1 MNAVAPAPVFP
12 PPIASEILSRI
23 RQRYLASLPIPNGN
37 FENRG
42 QPQTQ
47 NQRIRYSPEEFEGD
61 ISNLIDLCFPFARIS
76 GPRLFSPARRLTHD
90 FGVEVDNILHF
101 RQNEVDHI
109 VIIEAKKQKIEIAK
123 GKWLVNYESGPKFA
137 DNQIENHI
145 RTLWEYLEPFT
156 RGIEVC
162 FTGIVCS
169 VDPGVK
175 ADSKNVSRNS
185 PIHLVSAQGLLPLLD
200 RIFDFSGQQG
210 LPKTQVFRVTQSAF
224 LDLLRLSLPLKELGH
239 PELTSAIRY
248 VDRCRR
254 SLDQSLFSD
263 FQPTSERWAI
273 NGSAG
278 MGKSV
283 LLGYAAVVFSSGF
296 ELANSLGD
304 TFTIKADKTFERIG
318 FARNSGHSKISVIA
332 MSAKQLENLK
342 GWFDFFVEQFRKVD
356 AGGEFRLQQP
366 SFVLCRD
373 AQAISNEASKCS
385 VMLVDEAHDLPA
397 YAAREIAKSHSET
410 NFFLVVACDRHQKL
424 RLSGDDAR
432 IMEGVDFRL
441 KSRRLKQI
449 YRNPAPVYIASLAIM
464 FRWFAKE
471 GPKVI
476 PDIPQLKDSFGFE
489 VRKDEFGGLDLTIK
503 SDAHPANSWCHT
515 VATFPSAEAAFNALA
530 RERLG
535 HGEVLWVRFC
545 EEDTDFDYE
554 KLRSF
559 TYHNCRSFES
569 HKISDKYVKG
579 QEYPVVVIEGFPGF
593 MDRYEPVDGLPEYEN
608 KMWAFRREVY
618 LSASRAT
625 CFLYFICNYSQE
637 TPEKKRVRQEI
648 YDVVNAVSVP
658 QDLNTAGA
666 RSWNIK
672 IEKSNETRRMDVF
685 EDLSETHA
693 EESEKNPKDVAQPE
707 PTTANI
713 IFDLELKPKE
723 EKSEITEISNFELNN
738 DQGKQSKKLSDRL
751 VIKHTLPITPKQL
764 AEELGVKPYKVIK
777 NLIDKKIY
785 AHLKLSLIDPALVQ
799 EICGKYDAVFEVISN
814 ENTSASSSVLEKSD
828 PAKPVTSENYA
839 PGIAFKNSIV
849 VNGQTTVAELAS
861 LLGISIQEVANVAQ
875 WRGYKGE
882 PSELLD
888 LRVIKSVAAKNGLGV
903 KVAQNIPRLR

>member
-1 MNAVAPAPVFP
+1 MDAVPSAPVFP
-12 PPIASEILSRI
+12 PPKANEILTRI
-23 RQRYLASLPIPNGN
+23 RQRYLASLPVPNGN
-37 FENRG
+37 AENGR
-42 QPQTQ
+42 QPQTPS
-47 NQRIRYSPEEFEGD
+47 QRIRYSPEEFEGD

-145 RTLWEYLEPFT
+145 RTLWEYLEPFS
-156 RGIEVC
+156 RGIEVR

-175 ADSKNVSRNS
+175 EDSKNVSRNS
-185 PIHLVSAQGLLPLLD
+185 PIHLVPAQGLINILD

-210 LPKTQVFRVTQSAF
+210 LPKTQVLRVTQSAF

-248 VDRCRR
+248 VERCRR

-318 FARNSGHSKISVIA
+318 FSRNSAQSKISVIA

-356 AGGEFRLQQP
+356 SGGEFRLQQP

-373 AQAISNEASKCS
+373 AQTIAYESSKCS

-397 YAAREIAKSHSET
+397 YAAREIAKSHVEK

-464 FRWFAKE
+464 FRWFAKD

-489 VRKDEFGGLDLTIK
+489 VKKDESGGLDLTIK

-515 VATFPSAEAAFNALA
+515 VATFPSAEAAYNALS

-545 EEDTDFDYE
+545 EEDADFDYE

-559 TYHNCRSFES
+559 TYHNCRSFEA

-593 MDRYEPVDGLPEYEN
+593 MDRFEPVDGLPEYEN

-637 TPEKKRVRQEI
+637 TPEKKRLKQEI

-658 QDLNTAGA
+658 QDINTAGA
-666 RSWNIK
+666 RTWKIK
-672 IEKSNETRRMDVF
+672 IEKSPETRRMDVF
-685 EDLSETHA
+685 DDLSESHSEELDIAKA
-693 EESEKNPKDVAQPE
+693 EVSESEPVTE
-707 PTTANI
+707 NI
-713 IFDLELKPKE
+713 IFDLDLNPKNKISNSSLNDGNELK
-723 EKSEITEISNFELNN
+723 IH
-738 DQGKQSKKLSDRL
+738 DQPQECKLSDRL
-751 VIKHTLPITPKQL
+751 VIKHILPITPKEL
-764 AEELGVKPYKVIK
+764 AEELGVKPFQIIK
-777 NLIDKKIY
+777 DLMDRKKFASLKESLMEPILIKD
-785 AHLKLSLIDPALVQ
+785 
-799 EICGKYDAVFEVISN
+799 ICEKYDAVFEVISQ
-814 ENTSASSSVLEKSD
+814 ENASTSSSTFEVSNSGNSTKSQHS
-828 PAKPVTSENYA
+828 PPV
-839 PGIAFKNSIV
+839 IAFKNSIV
-849 VNGQTTVAELAS
+849 VDGKTTVSELAL
-861 LLGISIQEVANVAQ
+861 LLGVPSQKVADIARM
-875 WRGYKGE
+875 RGYKGE
-882 PSELLD
+882 SSELLD
-888 LRVIKSVAAKNGLGV
+888 LRAIRAIAAKNGLGV
-903 KVAQNIPRLR
+903 KIAQNISRLR